1 MAFISSG
8 RLETSNC
15 IQDPNHIVHAE
26 CQGVWSGRQQCSQA
40 WQAAAA
46 AVPRPNPAVSR
57 PRHSVAAQATKG
69 KKRPAEPEPLEPDD
83 NIIYLDDE
91 DDAEG
96 GWYEDEEFEEDE
108 DDFGEFAIGG
118 EEDPGPEILTGN
130 VAWGDAALKVAEAVL
145 QQRDM
150 QGLQLYLF
158 RVLPP
163 SMKIE
168 IRLDKLDDLFGS
180 PSIDDITSFS
190 RKMYAGLEAD
200 LGAEQSGQITLEVS
214 SPGAERQ
221 LIIPQDLTRFQDLPM
236 KVEYMSDVG
245 QVMTVV
251 LQFLGLD
258 EAEGKSLWALADV
271 KANAPTKGR
280 GLSKKQREQRFD
292 IDISALERVRIYVD
306 M

>member
-1 MAFISSG
+1 
-8 RLETSNC
+8 
-15 IQDPNHIVHAE
+15 V
-26 CQGVWSGRQQCSQA
+26 QA
-40 WQAAAA
+40 
-46 AVPRPNPAVSR
+46 S
-57 PRHSVAAQATKG
+57 KG
-69 KKRPAEPEPLEPDD
+69 KKRPAEPEPVEEPDD
-83 NIIYLDDE
+83 NVIYLDDE
-91 DDAEG
+91 DDEEG

-108 DDFGEFAIGG
+108 EDFGEFAIGT

-130 VAWGDAALKVAEAVL
+130 VPWGDAALQVAEAVL
-145 QQRDM
+145 KQRDM

-168 IRLDKLDDLFGS
+168 IRLDKLEDLYGS
-180 PSIDDITSFS
+180 PSIDDISSFS
-190 RKMYAGLEAD
+190 RKLYAGLEAE

-221 LIIPQDLTRFQDLPM
+221 LILPQDLTRFQDLPM
-236 KVEYMSDVG
+236 KVEYMNNVG
-245 QVMTVV
+245 QLVTLV

-258 EAEGKSLWALADV
+258 EAEGNSLWALADV
-271 KANAPTKGR
+271 KVNAPTKGR

-292 IDISALERVRIYVD
+292 IPISALERVRIYVD